1 MTLEEFY
8 ELNKSGTTVIKD
20 GKEMHIDQ
28 YTKTYLYTVVGF
40 RAVCDD
46 LIEVYVE

>member
-8 ELNKSGTTVIKD
+8 AVNESGTRVIKD
-20 GKEMHIDQ
+20 GEEMHIDQ
-28 YTKTYLYTVVGF
+28 YTKTYLYTVIAF
-40 RAVCDD
+40 LAVCDD